1 MQPKSISSFQGSNGL
16 EIELLGK
23 LHHPR
28 GFPDLC
34 NVIEHRGTLIS
45 EDLFEKKFVC
55 DLNACKGQCCV
66 AGESGAPL
74 EQQEAD
80 LLKELWPKFR
90 SYIPEAGQR
99 SVEEY
104 GTSVIDS
111 DGDLVTPLVEGKKE
125 CAFTVFENG
134 IALCGIE
141 KAWKAGEIPFR
152 KPISCHLYPIR
163 VAKLKFHDGLN
174 YHRWPICKPAC
185 ECGAKLDVPV
195 FRFLKDA
202 LVHQYGQEWYDE
214 LEEIY
219 QAWLKR

>member
-1 MQPKSISSFQGSNGL
+1 M
-16 EIELLGK
+16 
-23 LHHPR
+23 
-28 GFPDLC
+28 
-34 NVIEHRGTLIS
+34 IEHRGTLIS

-55 DLNACKGQCCV
+55 DLNACKGECCV

-74 EQQEAD
+74 EQLEAD
-80 LLKELWPKFR
+80 LLKELWPKFKEF
-90 SYIPEAGQR
+90 IPEAGHR

-111 DGDLVTPLVEGKKE
+111 DGDLVTPLVDGSKE
-125 CAFTVFENG
+125 CAYMIFENG

-141 KAWKAGEIPFR
+141 KAWKAGAIGFR

-174 YHRWPICKPAC
+174 YHQWPICKPAC
-185 ECGAKLDVPV
+185 SCGAKLDVPV

-202 LVHQYGQEWYDE
+202 LVRQYGQEWYDE
-214 LEEIY
+214 LELIY
-219 QAWLKR
+219 QAWLTR